1 MFYETKLYKKIREKS
16 IESGDMIP
24 MILKLDD
31 DSYGMLMIGGLFL
44 KKDEAAWKVEILFSD
59 F

>member
-1 MFYETKLYKKIREKS
+1 MEP
-16 IESGDMIP
+16 GDMIP

-44 KKDEAAWKVEILFSD
+44 KKDEAA
-59 F
+59 

>member
-1 MFYETKLYKKIREKS
+1 MEP
-16 IESGDMIP
+16 GDMIP

>member
-1 MFYETKLYKKIREKS
+1 MEP
-16 IESGDMIP
+16 GDMIS

-31 DSYGMLMIGGLFL
+31 DSYGMLMIARLFL